1 MRLRSLLRYVDVK
14 GGAEARDLE
23 ITGIAYDSRQVKA
36 DFLFVALAGAKT
48 DGNRFIDQA
57 KAGGA
62 AAILS
67 EAPAPKALAGSW
79 IQVVDGRKALA
90 IASSN
95 FFGNPTENLQL
106 IGITGT
112 NGKTST
118 AYLIESILKARGERV
133 GLITTIVY
141 RGPEGSLPAER
152 TTPESTDLQE
162 LFAGFLRQG
171 CKYVVMEVSSH
182 ALALDR
188 VHACRFRAGV
198 FTNLTPDHLD
208 YHQTL
213 DNYFE
218 AKRRLFMGTGVGPP
232 RQSVLNLDDAR
243 GVELAKL
250 CPGRCLTYSQ
260 TGTADF
266 QIKDVQTEGLGMH
279 IRLSTPSGLWSVHS
293 RLLGTPNLSNILAA
307 VATSYDLGIDKEF
320 VQQGIEACYAVPGR
334 FELIDCGQ
342 DFRVI
347 VDYAHTED
355 ALEKILRTARELN
368 PGRILLLFGCGGER
382 DRSKRPAMG
391 AVAER
396 LSDFSVISSDNPR
409 SEDPMAIIA
418 EIKKGF
424 QKPSHYLVEPDRE
437 QAVRKILRLAKSG
450 DVVVLAGK
458 GHETSQVLADKTV
471 HFDDREMARA
481 FLREL
486 I

>member
-1 MRLRSLLRYVDVK
+1 MQLRSLLRNVDVK
-14 GGAEARDLE
+14 GSLVVPDIR
-23 ITGIAYDSRQVKA
+23 IKGIAYDSRRVKA
-36 DFLFVALAGAKT
+36 DFLFAALTGTKT
-48 DGNRFIDQA
+48 DGNRFVDQA
-57 KAGGA
+57 QASGA
-62 AAILS
+62 TVILS
-67 EAPAPKALAGSW
+67 EAPAPKTLSGSW
-79 IQVVDGRKALA
+79 IQVADGRKALA
-90 IASSN
+90 IVSSN

-118 AYLIESILKARGERV
+118 AYLVESILKASKERV

-141 RGPEGSLPAER
+141 RGPEGTLPAER
-152 TTPESTDLQE
+152 TTPESTDLQS
-162 LFAGFLRQG
+162 LFAGFLRQR
-171 CKYVVMEVSSH
+171 CNYAVMEVSSH

-188 VHACRFRAGV
+188 VHACRFRTGV

-213 DNYFE
+213 DNYFK
-218 AKRRLFMGTGVGPP
+218 AKKRLFMGTGMGPP

-243 GVELAKL
+243 GTELARL
-250 CPGRCLTYSQ
+250 CAGRCLTYSQ
-260 TGTADF
+260 KGNADF
-266 QIKDVQTEGLGMH
+266 QIKDVRTEGSGTH
-279 IRLSTPSGLWSVHS
+279 ARLNTPAGPWSIYS

-307 VATSYDLGIDKEF
+307 IATCHDLGINKEF
-320 VQQGIEACYAVPGR
+320 IQEGIEACATVPGR

-355 ALEKILRTARELN
+355 ALEKVLRTAREFN
-368 PGRILLLFGCGGER
+368 QGRILLLFGCGGER
-382 DRSKRPAMG
+382 DKGKRPAMG

-409 SEDPMAIIA
+409 SEDPMAII
-418 EIKKGF
+418 EQIKEGF
-424 QKPSHYLVEPDRE
+424 QDSSHYLVEPDRE
-437 QAVRKILRLAKSG
+437 KAVRKILTMAKSG
-450 DVVVLAGK
+450 DVIVLAGK
-458 GHETSQVLADKTV
+458 GHETSQVLADKTI
-471 HFDDREMARA
+471 HFDDREIARA